1 MFNTS
6 KDLLYLVIAFCILW
20 LTVFMCWLLY
30 YFISI
35 IGSVRRLVKSAE
47 DKVNKIGEVIELLKD
62 RINHSA
68 AHLALIVEG
77 VSKLVDYFKSRR
89 SPDSR
94 SGKKKKAVIKE
105 NETE

>member
-47 DKVNKIGEVIELLKD
+47 DKVNKIGEVIETLKD
-62 RINHSA
+62 KINHSA
-68 AHLALIVEG
+68 THLALIVEG
-77 VSKLVDYFKSRR
+77 VSKLVDYFKSRKGPASRDGR
-89 SPDSR
+89 S
-94 SGKKKKAVIKE
+94 KKKVKE
-105 NETE
+105 EEVE